1 MEKCMLRNAQLLF
14 SFYFAK
20 QKRKTKM
27 CKKFC
32 DFYEVLLT
40 LSFSRL
46 HTVAWHMP
54 ISR

>member
-27 CKKFC
+27 CKKIC

-40 LSFSRL
+40 LSLSHAYTPL
-46 HTVAWHMP
+46 P